1 MGDANRVTK
10 AIFAVAVAAT
20 VVLISVVIF
29 FLAARVV
36 EAENRAE
43 KAEKTLSDLT
53 TQNRGAQGPEG
64 DPGRAPTPSEIAAAV
79 ADYCAQEGSPC
90 KGPQGE
96 PGASG
101 ANGRDGKDGVS
112 IQGPAGQNGA
122 AGPSLG
128 ITRVTCERTS
138 IAFWNGGTL
147 LGRVAMVC
155 LG

>member
-1 MGDANRVTK
+1 MGEATRVTK

-53 TQNRGAQGPEG
+53 TQNRGPQGPEG
-64 DPGRAPTPSEIAAAV
+64 DPGPAPTQEQIAAAV
-79 ADYCAQEGSPC
+79 ADYCAAHNSC
-90 KGPQGE
+90 QGE
-96 PGASG
+96 KGDSG
-101 ANGRDGKDGVS
+101 TPGRDGADGQS
-112 IQGPAGQNGA
+112 IQGPQGIPGVNGA
-122 AGPSLG
+122 AGPSLS
-128 ITRVTCERTS
+128 ITRVTCERTA